1 VAVRQGSDNSP
12 TVVRQQSVSS
22 PTAVKSG
29 RQRSAQAH
37 AYHAAVPIPTTD
49 LSRLHVVV
57 PVRGAGLGKS
67 RLGEALDAE
76 ERLTL
81 VVGLLV
87 HTLRV
92 LEDWPAN
99 TRTHVV
105 TSDPALRALARTGAQ
120 RTSAVVEAGASGLN
134 RALIEG
140 RSAALRQGATA
151 VLYLPADLP
160 LLTVAAL
167 EGLLE
172 AADAAVAAGAGE
184 PVVVL
189 APADARVGTNGMLV
203 APPETIEP
211 HFGEVSLEAH
221 IRAAAAAEA
230 SLQLVNDPA
239 LGFDLDTPDDLERLE
254 VARLVELQRLGQEAL
269 DGLGHGDRRAEV
281 A

>member
-1 VAVRQGSDNSP
+1 VP
-12 TVVRQQSVSS
+12 T
-22 PTAVKSG
+22 
-29 RQRSAQAH
+29 
-37 AYHAAVPIPTTD
+37 PTTD

-57 PVRGAGLGKS
+57 PVRGAGVGKS

-76 ERLTL
+76 ERLAL

-87 HTLRV
+87 NTLRV
-92 LEDWPAN
+92 LDEWPASS
-99 TRTHVV
+99 RTHVV
-105 TSDPALRALARTGAQ
+105 SSDPVMRALARAGGQ
-120 RTSAVVEAGASGLN
+120 RTTAVVEAGPADLN
-134 RALIEG
+134 RALTDG
-140 RSAALRQGATA
+140 RSAALRTGATC
-151 VLYLPADLP
+151 VLYVPADLP

-172 AADAAVAAGAGE
+172 AADAALAAGSGE

-203 APPETIEP
+203 APPETIDP
-211 HFGEVSLEAH
+211 HFGELSLEAH

-269 DGLGHGDRRAEV
+269 DALGHNDRRAEV